1 MNARIRA
8 SAADRRGRAL
18 APGTRVRIA
27 AEEGQADWTVV
38 RVLDDYGTVTV
49 LIEKPAKAER
59 MYPITEVEAL

>member
-27 AEEGQADWTVV
+27 AEGQAEGTVV

-49 LIEKPAKAER
+49 LIEKPAKTER
-59 MYPITEVEAL
+59 RYPISEVDAL

>member
-8 SAADRRGRAL
+8 RAADRRGRAL

-27 AEEGQADWTVV
+27 AEEGQAEGTVV